1 MSRFSLKVPVMNH
14 YLTMHNQKPA
24 LTGGPTIVNPN
35 WQEKAESVPA
45 QSFLQ
50 CLVKALLSYDLIRM

>member
-1 MSRFSLKVPVMNH
+1 MSRFSLKVKND

-24 LTGGPTIVNPN
+24 LTDGPTIVSPN
-35 WQEKAESVPA
+35 LQEKAESVPA

-50 CLVKALLSYDLIRM
+50 CCVKALFSYDLIGM